1 MALEQLGERSLVSAP
16 RGLDQPGLVP
26 WGFRFLHG
34 RARTSH
40 GPRAFAKTQTDPANP
55 SPAPGLSPI
64 MKVYAITI
72 ALGAVSMFAFGRV
85 LALTQ
90 GCSGFCDP
98 AVSTSFGAI
107 AGLIAARMIRTA

>member
-1 MALEQLGERSLVSAP
+1 
-16 RGLDQPGLVP
+16 
-26 WGFRFLHG
+26 
-34 RARTSH
+34 
-40 GPRAFAKTQTDPANP
+40 
-55 SPAPGLSPI
+55 
-64 MKVYAITI
+64 MKVYALTI
-72 ALGAVSMFAFGRV
+72 GLGALSMFLFGRV